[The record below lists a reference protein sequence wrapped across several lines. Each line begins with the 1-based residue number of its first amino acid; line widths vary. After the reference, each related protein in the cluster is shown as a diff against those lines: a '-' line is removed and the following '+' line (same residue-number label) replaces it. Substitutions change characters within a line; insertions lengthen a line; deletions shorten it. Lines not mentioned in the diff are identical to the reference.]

1 MKEYQEPTATI
12 VEFSV
17 KDIVICSG
25 GDPTVAGGDT
35 GTNPE
40 SIFTASIR
48 GWNGERFD

>member
-25 GDPTVAGGDT
+25 EPKGMGVDEETERSGNLLGA
-35 GTNPE
+35 
-40 SIFTASIR
+40 
-48 GWNGERFD
+48 NGMRFE

>member
-17 KDIVICSG
+17 KDIVVTS
-25 GDPTVAGGDT
+25 GDPTLEGDT
-35 GTNPE
+35 ATESG

-48 GWNGERFD
+48 GSNGMPFE

>member
-25 GDPTVAGGDT
+25 GGPPGTGGDEET
-35 GTNPE
+35 ESG
-40 SIFTASIR
+40 SIFTQSIR
-48 GWNGERFD
+48 GSNGVRFD

>member
-25 GDPTVAGGDT
+25 GPMGT
-35 GTNPE
+35 GEHTETERSE
-40 SIFTASIR
+40 SLLGA
-48 GWNGERFD
+48 NGMRFD

>member
-17 KDIVICSG
+17 KDIVVTSSPAGTG
-25 GDPTVAGGDT
+25 GDEETESG
-35 GTNPE
+35 

-48 GWNGERFD
+48 GSNGVRFD

>member
-25 GDPTVAGGDT
+25 SGGPPGTGEDT
-35 GTNPE
+35 EGTPGT
-40 SIFTASIR
+40 IFGA
-48 GWNGERFD
+48 NGMRFE

>member
-25 GDPTVAGGDT
+25 GPT
-35 GTNPE
+35 GTGEDTEGIPGT
-40 SIFTASIR
+40 IFGA
-48 GWNGERFD
+48 NGVRFD

>member
-25 GDPTVAGGDT
+25 EGPTVAGGDT
-35 GTNPE
+35 ETNPG
-40 SIFTASIR
+40 SIFGA
-48 GWNGERFD
+48 NGVRFD

>member
-25 GDPTVAGGDT
+25 GAT
-35 GTNPE
+35 GTGSDFE
-40 SIFTASIR
+40 TERSGSLLGA
-48 GWNGERFD
+48 NGERFD

>member
-25 GDPTVAGGDT
+25 EGPTVAGGDI
-35 GTNPE
+35 GTKPE
-40 SIFTASIR
+40 SIFGA
-48 GWNGERFD
+48 NGVRFD

>member
-17 KDIVICSG
+17 KDIVVTSG
-25 GDPTVAGGDT
+25 PTLESDT
-35 GTNPE
+35 ATESG

-48 GWNGERFD
+48 GSNGMPFE

>member
-25 GDPTVAGGDT
+25 SGGPTVAGGDT

-40 SIFTASIR
+40 SIL
-48 GWNGERFD
+48 GMNGLTFN

>member
-25 GDPTVAGGDT
+25 GPT
-35 GTNPE
+35 GTGSDTE
-40 SIFTASIR
+40 TGSGSIFGS
-48 GWNGERFD
+48 NGLPFE

>member
-25 GDPTVAGGDT
+25 EPKGTGDDEET
-35 GTNPE
+35 GRE
-40 SIFTASIR
+40 SIFGS
-48 GWNGERFD
+48 NGLPFE